1 MCLQNIFNQEQTPK
15 FSKTQS
21 KARMQNHG
29 MVVFSFSLKIVLILW
44 QVDQSNGY
52 LIEIQSSDAVL
63 KARQG
68 RFKNVKGMSFRRKSR
83 HMGHISCKP
92 GVELFELFGK
102 LQMSAVYC

>member
-52 LIEIQSSDAVL
+52 LIEIQSSDAGL
-63 KARQG
+63 EGAT
-68 RFKNVKGMSFRRKSR
+68 
-83 HMGHISCKP
+83 
-92 GVELFELFGK
+92 GK
-102 LQMSAVYC
+102 I